1 MRCDIILM
9 KIKRV
14 EVHVRKI
21 IFPGH
26 LIGWTMITKD
36 E

>member
-1 MRCDIILM
+1 MRRDIILM

-14 EVHVRKI
+14 GVHVRKK
-21 IFPGH
+21 IFPEH